1 MRRLLTVTASFV
13 LALAAMNNAGAQPNI
28 TVMIDGSPMGFVD
41 QPPVDQAGRIFVPMR
56 AIFERLGATV
66 VYDNGTIN
74 ATRDRRTV
82 SLTIGSPTATVNGQ
96 QLQLDSPPFEI
107 AGRTLVPLR
116 FVSQALGAR
125 VDWNENRL
133 TAYIMTGGMPGGY
146 QPQGTTHQ
154 YQSQYGGRQYGEGAN
169 FLRNAYPMART
180 SRVYPPISASF
191 DRPLQPQ
198 TVRVRLDGQDVT
210 ANARIR
216 PDGFQFTPSYRLTG
230 GTHTVRVTGITQDGM
245 RVSQYWTFTV
255 VL

>member
-1 MRRLLTVTASFV
+1 
-13 LALAAMNNAGAQPNI
+13 MNHVGAQPNI
-28 TVMIDGSPMGFVD
+28 TVTIDGSPMGFVD

-74 ATRDRRTV
+74 ATRDRRTI

-133 TAYIMTGGMPGGY
+133 TASIMTGGMTGGMPGGY
-146 QPQGTTHQ
+146 QPQGTTPQ
-154 YQSQYGGRQYGEGAN
+154 YQTQYSGSQYGEGAN
-169 FLRNAYPMART
+169 FLRNTYPMAQT
-180 SRVYPPISASF
+180 PRVYPPIGASF

-210 ANARIR
+210 ADARIR
-216 PDGFQFTPSYRLTG
+216 PDGFQFTPSYRLSG
-230 GTHTVRVTGITQDGM
+230 GTHTVRVTGIAQDG
-245 RVSQYWTFTV
+245 RPVSQYWTFTV